1 MSSKRNQSK
10 KDEFQPVGDAIR
22 QLLNSYQLTS
32 KYDETNLLNSWEKIV
47 GKPIAK
53 RTKKV
58 FIRNKVLFVEF
69 ESSSM
74 KHDFALHKSHIL
86 EMLQKEFGGQI
97 VTEIIVM

>member
-1 MSSKRNQSK
+1 MSRKK
-10 KDEFQPVGDAIR
+10 DPAKDEFQPVGDAIR
-22 QLLNSYQLTS
+22 QLLNSYHLTS

-58 FIRNKVLFVEF
+58 FIKNKVLFVEF
-69 ESSSM
+69 DSSSM
-74 KHDFALHKSHIL
+74 KHDFALHKLHIID
-86 EMLQKEFGGQI
+86 MLKKEFGDHI

>member
-1 MSSKRNQSK
+1 MRNKRKN
-10 KDEFQPVGDAIR
+10 EFQPVSDAIR
-22 QLLNSYQLTS
+22 ELLNSYQLTS
-32 KYDETNLLNSWEKIV
+32 KFDEANLINSWEKIV

-69 ESSSM
+69 DSSSM
-74 KHDFALHKSHIL
+74 KHDFALHKAHIVEL
-86 EMLQKEFGGQI
+86 LKKEFGDQV